1 MYVDDIVIFP
11 KATRKNTSA
20 ITTTLI
26 NTACGQVKSSM
37 LQSLE
42 FFSQN
47 SLTSTTVGRAV
58 KHILQMKNLKKD
70 VIYLGSP
77 LFLSKAQSKDFK
89 YLIDKVESKLMG

>member
-20 ITTTLI
+20 ITTALI

-58 KHILQMKNLKKD
+58 KHIL
-70 VIYLGSP
+70 
-77 LFLSKAQSKDFK
+77 
-89 YLIDKVESKLMG
+89 